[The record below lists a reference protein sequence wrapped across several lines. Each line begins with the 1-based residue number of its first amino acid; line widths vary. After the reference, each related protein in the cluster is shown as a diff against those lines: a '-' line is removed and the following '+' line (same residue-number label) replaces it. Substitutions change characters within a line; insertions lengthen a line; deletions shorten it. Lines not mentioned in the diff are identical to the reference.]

1 MWSIQRQL
9 AAMPRHLYL
18 AAPRQP
24 RGLPV
29 RAIVAGLPTHRRSDC
44 SISARSQS
52 RRIWRVLPPLRGIA
66 APATFWWISTR
77 VRPRSWSTCASWAMH
92 RVWSSDQSRPS
103 ARLDSGEPSTLPA
116 RVATVIARHLARL
129 CLAGRGS
136 AEGRHL
142 GQLAGFTNQKP
153 QRRLPTGLA
162 PWVRVLQTLGAL
174 ASQGPSLVGGAARQ
188 VVREGWSLAA
198 AARGLP
204 PRGRCAPSGRDTGR
218 RRHHQRTAVPRDS
231 RRRRESYPAGAPA
244 RSSPAAMPTQKIAAG
259 TDIGRTGVR
268 PCHARRDDNRCRNRY
283 RTP

>member
-1 MWSIQRQL
+1 
-9 AAMPRHLYL
+9 MPRHLYL

-174 ASQGPSLVGGAARQ
+174 ASQGPSLV
-188 VVREGWSLAA
+188 EGCRAPS
-198 AARGLP
+198 G
-204 PRGRCAPSGRDTGR
+204 PRRLVPGGRCAWVAPPRAVRSLRSGHRKTPPPSKNCC
-218 RRHHQRTAVPRDS
+218 
-231 RRRRESYPAGAPA
+231 
-244 RSSPAAMPTQKIAAG
+244 TQG
-259 TDIGRTGVR
+259 LSE
-268 PCHARRDDNRCRNRY
+268 
-283 RTP
+283 TP